1 MACARGA
8 LLFRFQFGAID
19 ETRTGFLSSWRR
31 SWANETKP
39 VAGFLPSWRG
49 SWANE
54 TKPAAG
60 LWRLRALAE
69 KLIQKEPGKI
79 KPIKNIQCGRC
90 HGY

>member
-1 MACARGA
+1 MACARRT
-8 LLFRFQFGAID
+8 LLSRFQSTDTD
-19 ETRTGFLSSWRR
+19 ETRNRVF
-31 SWANETKP
+31 
-39 VAGFLPSWRG
+39 VAWRG

-60 LWRLRALAE
+60 LWRLPALAE
-69 KLIQKEPGKI
+69 KLIQKEPGMI